1 MKHKILFL
9 AFAPILDGNGVANKI
24 LAQRDAFRNLGND
37 VVFCHFKTENGSTV
51 AYLDDSFFFRLG
63 GTIAHQFTIFLFFD
77 KLACHVKKSGYD
89 AIYIRYEKNAN
100 AGFIRFLRALDGVCI
115 RIMEI
120 PTYPYDSEIHSASLY
135 RRLRLWEERYY
146 RGKFSNCIDTIVTFT
161 DYASIFGVKTL
172 KISNAVDA
180 SVIKLRKETNDP
192 NADISLIGV
201 ANLAFWHGYDRLL
214 YGLKN
219 YYNQGG
225 LKQIL
230 FKIVGEGNATE
241 RARLKEIV
249 AECDLKDKVHF
260 YGNKSGE
267 ELDILFNQS
276 NFAIGCLGC
285 HRKDIVQVKSLKN
298 VEYAMRGIPF
308 VYSEIN
314 EDFDNK
320 AYVYKVPADDSPINI
335 HDLLN
340 FISELKYNPSDIRA
354 DVAHL
359 TWKKQMERVCSAI
372 DNREQ

>member
-9 AFAPILDGNGVANKI
+9 AFAPILEGNGVAKKI
-24 LAQRDAFRNLGND
+24 LAQRDAFKDLGND
-37 VVFCHFKTENGSTV
+37 VVFCHFKTQNGSAD
-51 AYLDDSFFFRLG
+51 AYLDDTVFFKLGSKVSYQFKIFR
-63 GTIAHQFTIFLFFD
+63 FFE
-77 KLACHVKKSGYD
+77 KLASHVKESGYD

-100 AGFIRFLRALDGVCI
+100 AGFIRFLRALGGVCS

-120 PTYPYDSEIHSASLY
+120 PTYPYDSEIHNASLY
-135 RRLRLWEERYY
+135 RRLRLWEERHY
-146 RGKFSNCIDTIVTFT
+146 REKFSDCVDTIVTFT
-161 DYASIFGVKTL
+161 DDASIFGVDTL

-180 SVIKLRKETNDP
+180 STISLRTEDKGSE
-192 NADISLIGV
+192 ADISLIGV

-219 YYNQGG
+219 YYERGG
-225 LKQIL
+225 EKRIL
-230 FKIVGEGNATE
+230 FKVVGEGNAAE

-249 AECDLKDKVHF
+249 EKCHLEENVCF

-267 ELDILFNQS
+267 KLDSLFNQS
-276 NFAIGCLGC
+276 DFAIGCLGC
-285 HRKDIVQVKSLKN
+285 HRKDIVKVKSLKN

-320 AYVYKVPADDSPINI
+320 EYVYKVPADDTPIDIN
-335 HDLLN
+335 DLLT
-340 FISELKYNPSDIRA
+340 FINDLDYNPSEIRS

-359 TWKKQMERVCSAI
+359 TWYRQMERVCSSI